1 MATIRLGIVG
11 VGGMGSNHAQTVH
24 DGQVPGMT
32 LAAVCDLDAGR
43 LAKAKQMGGDGVR
56 AFDAAEALFAAK
68 CVDAVL
74 IATPHYFH
82 PPLAIEA
89 LKHGLHVLIEKP
101 AGVYTR
107 QVREMNEAAAK
118 SNRVFGIMYNQRT
131 HPIHQRLRRLIQSGD
146 LGTLRRATWTI
157 TNWFRSQSYYD
168 SGSWRATWAGEGGGV
183 LINQCPH
190 NIDLWQWFFGMP
202 RRVRAFCGFGRMHD
216 IEVEDDVTSVFEY
229 ASGLNGTFI
238 TSTGV
243 SPGSNRLE
251 INADRGKV
259 VMENNKLTYYRTL
272 MTVPEF
278 NRTFKG
284 GFGEPEHWICEIPS
298 PGPCPEHLGIL
309 KDWVQAMQDGHP
321 LLAPGAEGIAC
332 VELINAMLMSTW
344 TDGWVNLP
352 VDEQRYFALLEER
365 CKVSRFH
372 DKPGSGGR
380 VMNVAGTYGNT
391 ATTG

>member
-1 MATIRLGIVG
+1 MENIRLGIVG
-11 VGGMGSNHAQTVH
+11 VGGMGLNHAQTVH
-24 DGQVPGMT
+24 SGQVPGLV

-43 LAKAKQMGGDGVR
+43 LTKAKQMGGEGVR
-56 AFDAAEALFAAK
+56 AFDSAGALFAAK

-89 LKHGLHVLIEKP
+89 LKQGLHVLIEKP

-107 QVREMNEAAAK
+107 QVREMNEVAAK
-118 SNRVFGIMYNQRT
+118 SGRVFGIMYNQRT
-131 HPIHQRLRRLIQSGD
+131 KPVHQRLRQLIQSGE

-157 TNWFRSQSYYD
+157 TDWFRPQSYYD

-202 RRVRAFCGFGRMHD
+202 QRVRGFCGFGRMHD
-216 IEVEDDVTSVFEY
+216 IEVEDDVAAIFEY
-229 ASGLNGTFI
+229 GDGMNGTFI
-238 TSTGV
+238 TSTGM

-251 INADRGKV
+251 INCDRGKV
-259 VMENNKLTYYRTL
+259 VMENNKLTFYRTV
-272 MTVPEF
+272 MTIPEF

-284 GFGEPEHWICEIPS
+284 GFGDPEHWVCDIPVPAPS
-298 PGPCPEHLGIL
+298 PEHLWIL
-309 KDWVQAMQDGHP
+309 KNWAQAIQDGRA

-352 VDEQRYFALLEER
+352 VDEQRYFELLEER
-365 CKVSRFH
+365 CKTSRYH
-372 DKPGSGGR
+372 GTQGRSGS
-380 VMNVAGTYGNT
+380 VMDVTGTF
-391 ATTG
+391 

>member
-1 MATIRLGIVG
+1 MQSIRLGIVG
-11 VGGMGSNHAQTVH
+11 LGSMGINHAQTVR
-24 DGQVPGMT
+24 DGKAPGLA
-32 LAAVCDLDAGR
+32 LAAVCDPDAKR
-43 LAKAKQMGGDGVR
+43 LAIARQKFGDGVPVFDSTE
-56 AFDAAEALFAAK
+56 AFFAAG

-89 LKHGLHVLIEKP
+89 FKHGLHVLIEKP

-118 SNRVFGIMYNQRT
+118 SDRVFGIMYNQRIR
-131 HPIHQRLRRLIQSGD
+131 PMHQALRQLIQSGD
-146 LGTLRRATWTI
+146 LGTIRRATWAI
-157 TNWFRSQSYYD
+157 TDWFRSQSYYD

-202 RRVRAFCGFGRMHD
+202 RRVRAFCAFGRLHD
-216 IEVEDDVTSVFEY
+216 IEVEDDVTAVLEY
-229 ASGLNGTFI
+229 ADGMNGTFI

-251 INADRGKV
+251 INADHGKV
-259 VMENNKLTYYRTL
+259 VMENNKLTYYRTIVP
-272 MTVPEF
+272 VPEF
-278 NRTFKG
+278 SRTFKG
-284 GFGEPEHWICEIPS
+284 GIGNPAHWICEIPS
-298 PGPCPEHLGIL
+298 AEPDPAHAGIM
-309 KDWVQAMQDGHP
+309 KDWVRAIQEGQP
-321 LLAPGAEGIAC
+321 LLAPGVEGIAC

-352 VDEQRYFALLEER
+352 VDEQRYLALLEER
-365 CKVSRFH
+365 RGKSRFH
-372 DKPGSGGR
+372 DRQKGGGGS
-380 VMNVAGTYGNT
+380 VVNMAGTF
-391 ATTG
+391 